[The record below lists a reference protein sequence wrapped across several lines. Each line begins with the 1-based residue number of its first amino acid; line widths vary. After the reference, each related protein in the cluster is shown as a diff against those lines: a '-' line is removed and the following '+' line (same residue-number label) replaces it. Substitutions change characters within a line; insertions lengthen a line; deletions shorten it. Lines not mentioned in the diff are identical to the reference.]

1 MTQNRYSVLVGLFLL
16 LVLTGSFFLA
26 GRVVLDRVHNS
37 IAAANATSTPT
48 AVPPATVTPLPT
60 SATRVPSH
68 PSTPP
73 TSTPAPGS
81 AQVVMSTSLNI
92 SQAMTVLPSNANQ
105 FYCMVNLPTAPASAP
120 LEFKFQQLSQSG
132 DYYDHP
138 TLAGSYSSPLKFS
151 YIYGPLQP
159 GKWRCLVTLNGAL
172 AGTAPFTVQ

>member
-60 SATRVPSH
+60 SATRIPSH
-68 PSTPP
+68 QSTPP

-81 AQVVMSTSLNI
+81 SRVVMSTSLDI
-92 SQAMTVLPSNANQ
+92 TKPMTVLPSSANQ
-105 FYCMVNLPTAPASAP
+105 FYCMVNLPNAAPSAP

-138 TLAGSYSSPLKFS
+138 TLAGSYSAPLKFS

-159 GKWRCLVTLNGAL
+159 GKWRCLVTLNGTL
-172 AGTAPFTVQ
+172 AGAAPFTVQ

>member
-16 LVLTGSFFLA
+16 IVLTLGFFAA
-26 GRVVLDRVHNS
+26 GRVVLDKVHNS

-48 AVPPATVTPLPT
+48 ALPANTATPLPT
-60 SATRVPSH
+60 SATHVPAH
-68 PSTPP
+68 QEAPP

-81 AQVVMSTSLNI
+81 SQVVMSTSLNI
-92 SQAMTVLPSNANQ
+92 SQPMTVLPSSANQ
-105 FYCMVNLPTAPASAP
+105 FYCMVNLPTAAASEP
-120 LEFKFQQLSQSG
+120 LEFKFQQIGQSG
-132 DYYDHP
+132 NYYDHP

-159 GKWRCLVTLNGAL
+159 GKWRCLVMLNNQL

>member
-26 GRVVLDRVHNS
+26 GRVVLDKVHKS

-48 AVPPATVTPLPT
+48 AAPPDTVTPLPT
-60 SATRVPSH
+60 SATSRPAH
-68 PSTPP
+68 ASTPP
-73 TSTPAPGS
+73 TGTPTLGS

-92 SQAMTVLPSNANQ
+92 SQPMTVLSSNASQ
-105 FYCMVNLPTAPASAP
+105 FYCMVNLPAAASSAP
-120 LEFKFQQLSQSG
+120 LEFKFQQIAQSG
-132 DYYDHP
+132 NYYDHP

-159 GKWRCLVTLNGAL
+159 GKWRCLVLLNNQL
-172 AGTAPFTVQ
+172 LGTAPFTVQ